1 MYKRKWTQPSIIW
14 IRCGQRKQ
22 SENFEDHECMYQ
34 HQILQIVWPPHFAS
48 QHTLRFWLKHHLD
61 DIQMP
66 YLKKILNTTKQASI
80 GQENVHIKKAKKK
93 SLKTNQELKILKIIQ
108 VLSTVQFQIVQLPT
122 ASTLSTHERRWFPDE
137 RKDFNKRSENFE
149 DHICVIHMKTFRCFS
164 LLISLV

>member
-1 MYKRKWTQPSIIW
+1 MGKGSNQRTLKTMNVCINIRYFRLYDLLILLLNTKNSTVLTQ
-14 IRCGQRKQ
+14 
-22 SENFEDHECMYQ
+22 
-34 HQILQIVWPPHFAS
+34 AS
-48 QHTLRFWLKHHLD
+48 LRRYSD
-61 DIQMP
+61 AI
-66 YLKKILNTTKQASI
+66 LKKILNTTKQASI